1 MPLISTDQPNLVGG
15 VSQQPA
21 ELRVAEQCESQEN
34 AHATVIEGLHKRPP
48 TEHIGSSSSVPT
60 GDCFFHTINR
70 DPTEQ
75 YLVAAANKNI
85 QVYDL
90 LANGSSETIRDMG
103 GDTISLVDDLN
114 YLTTSNPST
123 DIEMI
128 TIADYTIVTNK
139 AIQPKMKADDRT
151 ARKPEALIVVRA
163 GNYSTNYKVTG
174 SIGGA
179 TENTLTH
186 TTGDAAADPAD
197 ETEVRTD
204 EIAEAIR
211 TLIDDGATS
220 PWNVTTPPT
229 SAGFNVTRE
238 GSVSWLENADG
249 VDFKLRSHDSVS
261 DTNLAV
267 IKDSVQSFSELPGTA
282 PNGYLV
288 EVKGLPDQATVG
300 GATSYFV
307 KFNTKDGIDFGP
319 GEWQETLAPE
329 IEYQPD
335 PTTMPHLL
343 IRMSTG
349 DFVWTAADGTV
360 GSGASSTVTAPTW
373 GEIAAGDQTSNSRPP
388 FIANSDG
395 TDGELIR
402 NVSFFQDRLAI
413 LSGESVTLSESGSY
427 FNFFRTTVTDL
438 LDADRIN
445 VQAAHRKVNL
455 LNHAVPLGDQLIL
468 FSEFSQFSL
477 RGGQDSTLTPANA
490 YITPATEFES
500 LQGPEPIATR
510 RSVFFAGKRGGFSTV
525 RELYDTNSQRAQFEA
540 VDITG
545 QVPSYLEGA
554 VTKMTASPV
563 EDQLV
568 VLTDGATDTLWVYKW
583 FINGGKREQSSW
595 FKFTLGGTG
604 TAIRHAEWIDQELHL
619 TVTRGSQTSFE
630 KMDFQPF
637 YADTNSDFR
646 VHLDRRVADTSN
658 GVSDAYN
665 ASTDQT
671 TITLPYDLSSGATYQ
686 VMTRESSPTK
696 AGRSYP
702 VVSTGTNT
710 IVIAGNKTTGLGSA
724 YWVGEQYTMRY
735 TFTKLHFKPLNTG
748 RQSVVG
754 GSFRPRKGILSY
766 ADSGYFKINV
776 TPDNQTAVSYPMT
789 GNYLSDDGA
798 LTGVVTPLSG
808 QFEFPLL
815 GRGDELTIEI
825 ENDSPLP
832 SRFLKATWESLYH
845 SRASRM

>member
-1 MPLISTDQPNLVGG
+1 MPLVITDQPNLVGG

-21 ELRVAEQCESQEN
+21 ELRIADQCEEQEN
-34 AHATVIEGLHKRPP
+34 AHATVVEGLHKRPP
-48 TEHIGSSSSVPT
+48 TEHIGDSSIIPT
-60 GDCFFHTINR
+60 TDCLFHTIHR

-75 YLVAAANKNI
+75 YIVAVAEQSGTPHIA
-85 QVYDL
+85 VHDL
-90 LANGSSETIRDMG
+90 LSDGDLVDLFEMG
-103 GDTISLVDDLN
+103 GDAIDASDLTYLDTDD
-114 YLTTSNPST
+114 PST

-139 AIQPKMKADDRT
+139 SVQPKMKADDRT

-186 TTGDAAADPAD
+186 TTGDASGGD
-197 ETEVRTD
+197 EEDVRTD
-204 EIAEAIR
+204 EIAEAIK
-211 TLIDDGATS
+211 TLITGGSTT
-220 PWNVTTPPT
+220 PWNVGTW
-229 SAGFNVTRE
+229 NVTRE
-238 GSVSWLENADG
+238 GSVVWLENDDG
-249 VDFKLRSHDSVS
+249 TDFKLRSHDSVS

-349 DFVWTAADGTV
+349 NFVWTPADGAT
-360 GSGASSTVTAPTW
+360 GGAATTDTVTAPTW
-373 GEIAAGDQTSNSRPP
+373 GELAAGDQTSNSRPP

-402 NVSFFQDRLAI
+402 NVSFFQDRLAS

-427 FNFFRTTVTDL
+427 FNSFRVTVTDL

-455 LNHAVPLGDQLIL
+455 LNHAVAMGDQLIL
-468 FSEFSQFSL
+468 FSEFTQFSL
-477 RGGQDSTLTPANA
+477 RGGQDTTLTPANA
-490 YITPATEFES
+490 YITPTTEYES

-510 RSVFFAGKRGGFSTV
+510 RSVFFPTKRGAFSTI
-525 RELYDTNSQRAQFEA
+525 RELYDTQGQRAQFEA
-540 VDITG
+540 VDVTG

-619 TVTRGSQTSFE
+619 VVTRGSQTSFE

-637 YADTNSDFR
+637 FTETLSDFR

-658 GVSDAYN
+658 DVVEAYN
-665 ASTDQT
+665 SVTDLT
-671 TITLPYDLSSGATYQ
+671 TITLPYNLSTGATYQ
-686 VMTRESSPTK
+686 VITRESSSPLTT
-696 AGRSYP
+696 AGENIA
-702 VVSTGTNT
+702 VVSTGVNT
-710 IVIAGNKTTGLGSA
+710 VAVSGDKTATA

-735 TFTKLHFKPLNTG
+735 TFSELHFKPLNTG
-748 RQSVVG
+748 RKAVVG
-754 GSFRPRKGILSY
+754 GSFRPRRGILSY
-766 ADSGYFKINV
+766 ADSAYFKVNV
-776 TPDNQTAVSYPMT
+776 TPDNQTASSYVMT
-789 GNYLSDDGA
+789 GNYLSDGGA
-798 LTGVVTPLSG
+798 LIGEITPISG

-815 GRGDELTIEI
+815 GKNDELTIEI

-832 SRFLKATWESLYH
+832 SRFLKTTWESLYH
-845 SRASRM
+845 DRRQRT